1 MDSSWAIL
9 RIASRIVPGPTSA
22 WGRSPPSPFVDRV
35 WFWQRST
42 CYSPKDK
49 HEVFAPSIHGVR
61 VSTKSLKILI
71 AALSSSVAY

>member
-1 MDSSWAIL
+1 MPNL
-9 RIASRIVPGPTSA
+9 PASLERGASDTTLA
-22 WGRSPPSPFVDRV
+22 FVDSV

-49 HEVFAPSIHGVR
+49 DEVFAPSIHVVR